1 MEKLRKNLKLTSFC
15 ILLVTTFRLITSFLT
30 FFNGGLEV
38 TPEMIPA
45 GSTREIV
52 YISLLIAWIIG
63 LIFFLPSYYVGF
75 KGLKVA
81 KNPESSGKAHI
92 IWAMI
97 MLIFS
102 VISVLSSV
110 GQLSSVKDLT
120 MSILDLSEVVLCAM
134 LYFLYYLEAKKI
146 RAHCQ

>member
-1 MEKLRKNLKLTSFC
+1 MEKLKKSLKISSLC
-15 ILLVTTFRLITSFLT
+15 ILLVTVSRLAFALMSYFKG
-30 FFNGGLEV
+30 NLEV
-38 TPEMIPA
+38 TDDMIPE
-45 GSTREIV
+45 GFTREMATASVMIV
-52 YISLLIAWIIG
+52 WVIG
-63 LIFFLPSYYVGF
+63 LIALLPSFYLGF
-75 KGLKVA
+75 KGLKIA
-81 KNPESSGKAHI
+81 KNPDNSKAHI